1 MVMTTLVI
9 LLVSVF
15 LILLSLGGIPIAHK
29 STAQVSKIQDLP
41 IPKTKYV
48 QLVINWCMKN
58 IGNKKLYPK
67 IIVRYNVVKKKQG
80 HFSFIDNSVVIYVN
94 THQSVLDLTNTVI
107 HEFVHYI
114 QIPSQ
119 KMMKQYNRELQEIGY
134 ENHPMETEARMI
146 AHKFDEKCMTEVMG
160 WIMDRQQNT
169 PTQIFQ
175 HK

>member
-1 MVMTTLVI
+1 MTTLAI
-9 LLVSVF
+9 LLVSIF
-15 LILLSLGGIPIAHK
+15 LILISVFGFPIVK
-29 STAQVSKIQDLP
+29 GPSVQEPKIQDLP
-41 IPKTKYV
+41 IPKAQYIR
-48 QLVINWCMKN
+48 LVINWCMKN
-58 IGNKKLYPK
+58 IGNKKVYPK

-80 HFSFIDNSVVIYVN
+80 HFSFVDNSVVIYVN

-134 ENHPMETEARMI
+134 DNHPMEIEARMI

-160 WIMDRQQNT
+160 WIENR
-169 PTQIFQ
+169 
-175 HK
+175 K